1 MRVDQHDPD
10 SLRWK
15 IASAVGPE
23 RVALALVIVLA
34 ISILLIVRL
43 GPSQGDV
50 DVSRPSPAPSAA
62 LSRSWN
68 GRQALVSQ
76 VRPDRREI
84 GD

>member
-1 MRVDQHDPD
+1 GMRVDQGDPY

-34 ISILLIVRL
+34 IAVLLIVRL

-68 GRQALVSQ
+68 GRSLVQ
-76 VRPDRREI
+76 LR
-84 GD
+84 GDSI